1 MSKLAVFELIDQ
13 NEAEL
18 KSMASTI
25 WEYAETAMKEFR
37 SAKLQRIIL
46 PIGFVIREIPTSHF
60 VYRRVW
66 IGRNHRH
73 PGRIYAMPTMSQK
86 IQAPAGSE
94 AVRTGTAA
102 ATTCWEPPA

>member
-37 SAKLQRIIL
+37 SAKLQKDYL
-46 PIGFVIREIPTSHF
+46 ADQGFVIREIPNVPTSF
-60 VYRRVW
+60 IAEFGSGSPI
-66 IGRNHRH
+66 IGIL
-73 PGRIYAMPTMSQK
+73 GEYDALPTMSQK
-86 IQAPAGSE
+86 IQATRERSE

-102 ATTCWEPPA
+102 ATT